1 MENKSLHDYL
11 VKGHV
16 QALQERL
23 NLKEWLGFA
32 GSHFDF
38 SPDDWKQVK
47 DYHEFV
53 SEASIY
59 PSLVGCVENKET
71 NLKFETT
78 VILYKGRYHVQV
90 EVQALDGDCS
100 TSITSVCKEY
110 LSALQFAY
118 KVVKKGGQ
126 TDANEWED

>member
-32 GSHFDF
+32 DGHFDF
-38 SPDDWKQVK
+38 SPNDWEQVNN
-47 DYHEFV
+47 YHKFV

-59 PSLVGCVENKET
+59 PSLVGCVENKEA

-78 VILYKGRYHVQV
+78 IILYKGCYHVQV

-100 TSITSVCKEY
+100 TCVTSVCKEY

-126 TDANEWED
+126 TNANE

>member
-32 GSHFDF
+32 NGDFEYSKSDWGSYE
-38 SPDDWKQVK
+38 
-47 DYHEFV
+47 DYEDFV
-53 SEASIY
+53 SDASTY
-59 PSLVGCVENKET
+59 PSLVGCVEGKGTSLN
-71 NLKFETT
+71 FETT
-78 VILYKGRYHVQV
+78 IILYKQRYYVQV
-90 EVQALDGDCS
+90 EFSYLGDTKS
-100 TSITSVCKEY
+100 SSLTGVFKNY
-110 LSALQFAY
+110 LEALQFAY

-126 TDANEWED
+126 THANE